1 MKRTSGGAPVTCVQ
15 RSHGWSFPD
24 LEEVWRYRELLYFFV
39 WRDIRVRYKQTVLGA
54 SWAVIQPLFTMIVF
68 TIFFGHLAKI
78 PSEGIP
84 YPIFAY
90 AALVP
95 WAYFA
100 QSITQASNSLISH
113 QGIITKVYFSRL
125 IIPLSAALSGLLDF
139 AIAFLVLLAMIIFYG
154 IVPNFAMLLVPPLI
168 LLSMVTALGVGLW
181 MSALNVMYR
190 DVRYAVPFIVQLW
203 LLATPI
209 AYPSSL
215 VPEAWRTLYG
225 VNPMVGVTEGF
236 RSALLGTGETFGPMF
251 LVSVLVSLLLLATG
265 LLYFQRMERTFADV
279 A

>member
-1 MKRTSGGAPVTCVQ
+1 MKRTSGGAPVTYVQ
-15 RSHGWSFPD
+15 RSRGWSFPD

-139 AIAFLVLLAMIIFYG
+139 AIAFLVLLGMIIFYG
-154 IVPNFAMLLVPPLI
+154 IVPNFAVLLVPPLI

-190 DVRYAVPFIVQLW
+190 DVRYAVPFL
-203 LLATPI
+203 
-209 AYPSSL
+209 SL
-215 VPEAWRTLYG
+215 IHI
-225 VNPMVGVTEGF
+225 
-236 RSALLGTGETFGPMF
+236 
-251 LVSVLVSLLLLATG
+251 
-265 LLYFQRMERTFADV
+265 
-279 A
+279 

>member
-139 AIAFLVLLAMIIFYG
+139 AIAFLVLLGMIIFYG

>member
-1 MKRTSGGAPVTCVQ
+1 
-15 RSHGWSFPD
+15 

-95 WAYFA
+95 WAYFT

-139 AIAFLVLLAMIIFYG
+139 AIAFLVLLGMIIFYG
-154 IVPNFAMLLVPPLI
+154 IVPNFAVLLVPPLI